1 MITITLQIIQM
12 YIINCWGGEDLTLNV
27 FVENIR
33 RYQLNYKTFDVKL
46 LMVDN
51 KVTSLVSSH
60 EKQ

>member
-1 MITITLQIIQM
+1 MITITLQIIQI
-12 YIINCWGGEDLTLNV
+12 YIINCWEREDLTLNV
-27 FVENIR
+27 FVENIG

>member
-1 MITITLQIIQM
+1 MITITLQIIQI
-12 YIINCWGGEDLTLNV
+12 YIINCWEREDLTLNV